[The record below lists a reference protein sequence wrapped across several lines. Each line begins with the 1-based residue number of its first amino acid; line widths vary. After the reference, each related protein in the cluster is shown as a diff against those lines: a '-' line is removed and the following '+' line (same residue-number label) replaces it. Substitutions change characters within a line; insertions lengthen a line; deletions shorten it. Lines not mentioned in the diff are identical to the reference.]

1 MRTEFPRVRG
11 HGEAMKERTLD
22 SRRFIET
29 LADDLTPVR
38 PIARLRRIGAG
49 VAFLWIVVAAGAF
62 ALLGLRA
69 DLLSALAESPA
80 VGVIFVGLVLV
91 AVGGVGAG
99 LAASVPGREVAAR
112 GSLATGL
119 VGVSL
124 SAVVG
129 GVLVIRG
136 GAPLVPAA
144 PISADVSC
152 LGVALLLALPPA
164 LGALLFM
171 ARAAAYRPVL
181 VCLFAATGSV
191 ALGALVVHLS
201 CDCIHPR
208 HLIVSHAL
216 APVAGALLL
225 TLPYRAAL
233 ACAARRVPDS

>member
-1 MRTEFPRVRG
+1 
-11 HGEAMKERTLD
+11 MKERRLD
-22 SRRFIET
+22 ARRFIEA

-49 VAFLWIVVAAGAF
+49 VALVWLVVAAGAL
-62 ALLGLRA
+62 AVRGLRA
-69 DLLSALAESPA
+69 ELLSAMLESPA

-99 LAASVPGREVAAR
+99 LAASVPGREAVVR

-119 VGVSL
+119 LGVSL

-129 GVLVIRG
+129 GYLVLRG

-152 LGVALLLALPPA
+152 LSVALLLALPPA

-171 ARAAAYRPVL
+171 ARAAPYRQVL

-208 HLIVSHAL
+208 HLILSHAL
-216 APVAGALLL
+216 APVAGALIL

-233 ACAARRVPDS
+233 ARAARRASDS